1 MILSI
6 GSQVIGRKYKWSP
19 KILSDFYI
27 SPHKAPSLSSH
38 ENGKSLVSK
47 SQISQSFHLSES
59 TPSIGSQV
67 RARKVYT
74 LEKIAPKFLWHKK
87 SREAHI
93 SAHPRGILLSN
104 SILFKA
110 TVYTKSVTIGDTF
123 GLQLIAD
130 NRHYEK
136 IGSEVKDLTDDLP
149 FEIPDSWVWCH
160 LENFVLAAF
169 SGKSPKYS
177 KEPTPHKIVGQQA
190 NQWDGLDLRFVKYA
204 TEEFAENMPPYY
216 YLQDGDVLLNTL
228 GNGTLGRSSY
238 YRKTNLSEFLLTDG
252 HLFVFRTLDKAM
264 SYYLKI
270 YLKDKYD
277 EIVKSANGSTNQT
290 FLSLA
295 KTLQWF
301 VPVPPLS
308 EQVRIVSEI
317 EKFEPLIAEYDKLER
332 QATKLD
338 DEIYDKLKKSILQY
352 AIQGKLVPQDPND
365 EPASVLLERIRAEKN
380 AKLGKKF
387 VDSYIYKGDDNCYYE
402 HIAGRAQDE
411 LVEVPFDIPYGWS
424 WCRLAIFAQ
433 VLGGKR
439 IPAGRQLTNENTGH
453 YYIKVSDMKE
463 NTVCLDK
470 LQFVPTDIYPTISR
484 YIINKEDVFITVA
497 GTIGRVGTIPNELD
511 GANLTENADR
521 IVVDEIDQHWLVKCL
536 LSDVIQEQIKEATT
550 KVGQPKLAIARI
562 EKFLIPLP
570 PLAEQK
576 RIVAKI
582 NEIFA
587 TL

>member
-1 MILSI
+1 MKAEQL
-6 GSQVIGRKYKWSP
+6 RK
-19 KILSDFYI
+19 
-27 SPHKAPSLSSH
+27 
-38 ENGKSLVSK
+38 
-47 SQISQSFHLSES
+47 
-59 TPSIGSQV
+59 
-67 RARKVYT
+67 
-74 LEKIAPKFLWHKK
+74 
-87 SREAHI
+87 
-93 SAHPRGILLSN
+93 
-104 SILFKA
+104 SILQLAIQGKLVPQDPNDEPA
-110 TVYTKSVTIGDTF
+110 SVLLERIRAEKQ
-123 GLQLIAD
+123 QLIKEGKIKKDKNDSVIFKGDD
-130 NRHYEK
+130 NRYYEK
-136 IGSEVKDLTDDLP
+136 VGSEVKDITDDLP

-238 YRKTNLSEFLLTDG
+238 YRKTNSSEFLLTDG

-290 FLSLA
+290 FLSLG

-308 EQVRIVSEI
+308 EQARIVTEI
-317 EKFEPLIAEYDKLER
+317 EKFEPLIAEYDRLEQ

-338 DEIYDKLKKSILQY
+338 NEIYDKLKKSILQY

-365 EPASVLLERIRAEKN
+365 EPASMLLERIRAEKK
-380 AKLGKKF
+380 AKLGKKY

-402 HIAGRAQDE
+402 HIAARAQDE
-411 LVEVPFDIPYGWS
+411 LVEVPFDIPKGWS
-424 WCRLAIFAQ
+424 WSRIVTISDSYIGLTYKPTNIVNDGGYIVLRSSNIKDGKICLEDIVKVSSSIPDKLKVRKNDIIICARNGSKKLVGKSAIVDLDAPNLTFGAFMAICRTPLFAYVSKFLLTACFFEQLAAVSGTTTIN
-433 VLGGKR
+433 
-439 IPAGRQLTNENTGH
+439 QLTQASFN
-453 YYIKVSDMKE
+453 SF
-463 NTVCLDK
+463 L
-470 LQFVPTDIYPTISR
+470 VPI
-484 YIINKEDVFITVA
+484 
-497 GTIGRVGTIPNELD
+497 
-511 GANLTENADR
+511 
-521 IVVDEIDQHWLVKCL
+521 
-536 LSDVIQEQIKEATT
+536 
-550 KVGQPKLAIARI
+550 
-562 EKFLIPLP
+562 P
-570 PLAEQK
+570 PLAEQN

-587 TL
+587 MM

>member
-1 MILSI
+1 M
-6 GSQVIGRKYKWSP
+6 
-19 KILSDFYI
+19 
-27 SPHKAPSLSSH
+27 
-38 ENGKSLVSK
+38 
-47 SQISQSFHLSES
+47 
-59 TPSIGSQV
+59 
-67 RARKVYT
+67 
-74 LEKIAPKFLWHKK
+74 
-87 SREAHI
+87 
-93 SAHPRGILLSN
+93 
-104 SILFKA
+104 
-110 TVYTKSVTIGDTF
+110 
-123 GLQLIAD
+123 
-130 NRHYEK
+130 
-136 IGSEVKDLTDDLP
+136 P
-149 FEIPDSWVWCH
+149 FEIPDSWAWCH

-238 YRKTNLSEFLLTDG
+238 YRKTNSSEFLLTDG

-290 FLSLA
+290 FLSLG

-308 EQVRIVSEI
+308 EQARIVTEI
-317 EKFEPLIAEYDKLER
+317 EKFEPLIAEYDRLEQ

-338 DEIYDKLKKSILQY
+338 NEIYDKLKKSILQY

-365 EPASVLLERIRAEKN
+365 EPASVLLERIRAEKK
-380 AKLGKKF
+380 AKLGKKY
-387 VDSYIYKGDDNCYYE
+387 VDSFIYKGDDNCYYE

-411 LVEVPFDIPYGWS
+411 LVEVPFDIPDSWAWVRWGNLSFSIQYGYNAPAKES
-424 WCRLAIFAQ
+424 
-433 VLGGKR
+433 GR
-439 IPAGRQLTNENTGH
+439 IKMVRISDIHNNEVDWEHVPFCEINECDIET
-453 YYIKVSDMKE
+453 YLLKE
-463 NTVCLDK
+463 NDILFARTGGTVGKSYLVTS
-470 LQFVPTDIYPTISR
+470 VPEEAIYAGYLIRTQYSDQLSAQ
-484 YIINKEDVFITVA
+484 YLKYFMESSLYWMQLKD
-497 GTIGRVGTIPNELD
+497 GTIATAQPNCN
-511 GANLTENADR
+511 GQT
-521 IVVDEIDQHWLVKCL
+521 
-536 LSDVIQEQIKEATT
+536 LSKMI
-550 KVGQPKLAIARI
+550 L
-562 EKFLIPLP
+562 PLP
-570 PLAEQK
+570 PLAEQN

-587 TL
+587 ML